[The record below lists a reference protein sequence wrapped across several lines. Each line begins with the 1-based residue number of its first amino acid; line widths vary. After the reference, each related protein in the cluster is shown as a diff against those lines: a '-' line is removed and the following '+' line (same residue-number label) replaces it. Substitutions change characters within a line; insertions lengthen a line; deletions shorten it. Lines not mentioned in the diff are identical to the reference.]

1 MSESMAGGLKVMRLG
16 VILKDMVTQI
26 KQVLLP
32 DSVKI
37 VPTYENVGRKPLTP
51 NMVRVAAV
59 ILLFYLISFIVGMV
73 VGVSCGYTAE
83 QALFESISATS
94 NNGLTMGIAGPA
106 TPFALK
112 VTYFIQM
119 WLGRLEFLSVLAT
132 FAAVIASLKPVGKKS
147 THR

>member
-1 MSESMAGGLKVMRLG
+1 M
-16 VILKDMVTQI
+16 
-26 KQVLLP
+26 
-32 DSVKI
+32 
-37 VPTYENVGRKPLTP
+37 
-51 NMVRVAAV
+51 
-59 ILLFYLISFIVGMV
+59 
-73 VGVSCGYTAE
+73 GVSCGYTAE

-147 THR
+147 TYR